1 VQPPGVDTPFG
12 VLSGGNKQKVI
23 FGRAL
28 LQDPA
33 VYVLCEPTRGV
44 DVGTRSEIYGLVAEL
59 RDSGAAVR
67 VVTSDSEDLFAVCD
81 AVAVVEDGRLS
92 ERRPI
97 ENMQPTDLEVMV

>member
-1 VQPPGVDTPFG
+1 
-12 VLSGGNKQKVI
+12 
-23 FGRAL
+23 
-28 LQDPA
+28 
-33 VYVLCEPTRGV
+33 VLCERRRGV
-44 DVGTRSEIYGLVAEL
+44 DAATGWDISGLVAAP
-59 RDSGAAVR
+59 RDSGAAVL

>member
-1 VQPPGVDTPFG
+1 
-12 VLSGGNKQKVI
+12 
-23 FGRAL
+23 
-28 LQDPA
+28 
-33 VYVLCEPTRGV
+33 
-44 DVGTRSEIYGLVAEL
+44 
-59 RDSGAAVR
+59 